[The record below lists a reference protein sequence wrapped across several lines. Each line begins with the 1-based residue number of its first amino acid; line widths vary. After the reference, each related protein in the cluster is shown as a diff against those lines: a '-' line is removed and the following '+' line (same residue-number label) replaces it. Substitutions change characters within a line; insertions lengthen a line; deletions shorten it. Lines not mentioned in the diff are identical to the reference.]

1 MDMEALAELGGLVV
15 GLLLTLSILSYV
27 IGDNPLYRLAL
38 HILVGV
44 SAAFAVVITVRD
56 VIGPLVQSIASNRPS
71 SDGLFWVIPLL
82 LSLFLLLKIFR
93 RTAWFGNNTMAVL
106 IGIGAAVG
114 LVGAITGTLLPQILV
129 QYDQGW
135 LAIVIALLTILT
147 LAYFFFTGQKQLDG
161 RVRMPKWY
169 PMTAGA
175 GRIVLTITLA
185 GLFAAVIN
193 TSLVLLIQRIAYY
206 SSEISRVVELLFS

>member
-56 VIGPLVQSIASNRPS
+56 
-71 SDGLFWVIPLL
+71 
-82 LSLFLLLKIFR
+82 
-93 RTAWFGNNTMAVL
+93 
-106 IGIGAAVG
+106 AAVG

-175 GRIVLTITLA
+175 GRFVLTVTLA
-185 GLFAAVIN
+185 GVFAAVIN
-193 TSLVLLIQRIAYY
+193 TSFVLLIQRIAYY